1 MAFGARY
8 ESTEYRPRSPRR
20 RLERLRPVV
29 GARLEPRQE
38 RASVPGRQLRFSVR
52 AMNTLIEDAI
62 SLARKHTI
70 RHKKQFRLCA
80 IGKRRDGLYVHSFNV
95 QVGLKGCAA
104 RVPEKHAEARVA
116 TKLTRNSVVAV
127 ARVLRDGTVANAK
140 PCKSCQVRLRNMG
153 VTRVYY
159 TIAPGECGVL
169 QW

>member
-1 MAFGARY
+1 
-8 ESTEYRPRSPRR
+8 
-20 RLERLRPVV
+20 
-29 GARLEPRQE
+29 
-38 RASVPGRQLRFSVR
+38 
-52 AMNTLIEDAI
+52 MNTLIEDAI
-62 SLARKHTI
+62 TLARKHTI

-80 IGKRRDGLYVHSFNV
+80 IGKRQDGLYVHSFNV
-95 QVGLKGCAA
+95 QIGLKGYAA